1 MPRLHLVPYSI
12 LFADID
18 NNDPGFLRSFY
29 KAVGVDN
36 GLEREL
42 SINDCT
48 EFARLNTVLQPAHE
62 LLAVHRH
69 GKNYL
74 IASGDREPGRE
85 H

>member
-1 MPRLHLVPYSI
+1 MLRLHLLPDST
-12 LFADID
+12 LFADVD

-36 GLEREL
+36 VLEREF
-42 SINDCT
+42 SINNCT
-48 EFARLNTVLQPAHE
+48 EFARLNTVLQPADE
-62 LLAVHRH
+62 LLVVLRH
-69 GKNYL
+69 GKNYR